1 MKANTILS
9 QFIAKEYTNK
19 KFIIISLVFIVII
32 TIDLLI
38 SNIAA
43 ASSIASTQATVG
55 FIAITVVYVITQFF
69 ILEFVRKKS
78 ESLKVRS
85 SLVKYLDKIVAVI
98 QYSVMLLP
106 ISIVLSMLL
115 NGIYYTAILTWGISI
130 IYLLSITI
138 ISILSLR
145 FFLWYKSKKD
155 FVILLYGLSS
165 LIIAVRI
172 AVTLAFYVMLLL
184 GVTPERSILS
194 DVFIQDFDTDSILG
208 ILNNAYTTTSSIA
221 FMLMWVATAI
231 LLHNYYYRS
240 KNVKTLSQ
248 IKYWLIVAIIPAYS
262 MSDYFIS
269 DVVIPVT
276 IGFDNVNYEIF
287 ITFQGLGAGILL
299 SIPFWVMA
307 RSIRS
312 RSIPVRDYLTM
323 SAIGII
329 LFFTASSAMVDHAP
343 YPPYGFLTILS
354 MALSSYMI
362 LIGLYSSAISVS
374 FDRNLRSFIQKSV
387 INQSKLLDSIGSADL
402 YQQIEKQV
410 EKKLDE
416 ISTETGFESHI
427 DESDIKEYLQQVID
441 EIQNQKKG
449 S

>member
-55 FIAITVVYVITQFF
+55 FIAITVVYVIIQFF

-85 SLVKYLDKIVAVI
+85 SLVKYLDKIVAII

-106 ISIVLSMLL
+106 ISIVLGMLL

-165 LIIAVRI
+165 LIIAVR
-172 AVTLAFYVMLLL
+172 M
-184 GVTPERSILS
+184 
-194 DVFIQDFDTDSILG
+194 D
-208 ILNNAYTTTSSIA
+208 
-221 FMLMWVATAI
+221 
-231 LLHNYYYRS
+231 
-240 KNVKTLSQ
+240 
-248 IKYWLIVAIIPAYS
+248 
-262 MSDYFIS
+262 
-269 DVVIPVT
+269 
-276 IGFDNVNYEIF
+276 
-287 ITFQGLGAGILL
+287 
-299 SIPFWVMA
+299 
-307 RSIRS
+307 
-312 RSIPVRDYLTM
+312 
-323 SAIGII
+323 
-329 LFFTASSAMVDHAP
+329 
-343 YPPYGFLTILS
+343 
-354 MALSSYMI
+354 
-362 LIGLYSSAISVS
+362 
-374 FDRNLRSFIQKSV
+374 
-387 INQSKLLDSIGSADL
+387 
-402 YQQIEKQV
+402 
-410 EKKLDE
+410 
-416 ISTETGFESHI
+416 
-427 DESDIKEYLQQVID
+427 
-441 EIQNQKKG
+441 
-449 S
+449 

>member
-55 FIAITVVYVITQFF
+55 FIAITVVYVIIQFF

-85 SLVKYLDKIVAVI
+85 SLVKYLDKIVAII

-106 ISIVLSMLL
+106 ISIVLGMLL

-194 DVFIQDFDTDSILG
+194 DVFIQDFDPDSILG
-208 ILNNAYTTTSSIA
+208 
-221 FMLMWVATAI
+221 F
-231 LLHNYYYRS
+231 
-240 KNVKTLSQ
+240 
-248 IKYWLIVAIIPAYS
+248 
-262 MSDYFIS
+262 
-269 DVVIPVT
+269 
-276 IGFDNVNYEIF
+276 
-287 ITFQGLGAGILL
+287 
-299 SIPFWVMA
+299 
-307 RSIRS
+307 
-312 RSIPVRDYLTM
+312 
-323 SAIGII
+323 
-329 LFFTASSAMVDHAP
+329 
-343 YPPYGFLTILS
+343 
-354 MALSSYMI
+354 
-362 LIGLYSSAISVS
+362 
-374 FDRNLRSFIQKSV
+374 
-387 INQSKLLDSIGSADL
+387 
-402 YQQIEKQV
+402 
-410 EKKLDE
+410 
-416 ISTETGFESHI
+416 
-427 DESDIKEYLQQVID
+427 
-441 EIQNQKKG
+441 
-449 S
+449 